1 MTSTVRPAA
10 GEDEVESLLDIVYH
24 RFHYDFRGYA
34 RASLERRLRVAQRN
48 LGCESL
54 VELAR
59 KILDEPGEFSNV
71 LQTLS
76 VQVSD
81 MFRNPGFYRV
91 FREQIVPIL
100 QTYPSPKIW
109 IAGCSSG
116 EEILSFAIVLREEG
130 LLERSTIYGTDIN
143 SEALRKAGAGRY
155 AVDRIPTF
163 ARNHEL
169 SGGRVSFSRYFTVAD
184 GVATF
189 DAELHKRVVLAD
201 HDLATDSVFAEVHA
215 ISCRNVLM
223 YFEDALRGRV
233 MGLFE
238 GSLCRRG
245 FLGIGS
251 KETLMLS
258 PGSSAFHELSP
269 PERWYQ
275 RRST

>member
-1 MTSTVRPAA
+1 MTNTNLPATSA
-10 GEDEVESLLDIVYH
+10 EDVESLLDVVYH

-54 VELAR
+54 EQLTR
-59 KILDEPGEFSNV
+59 KILDEPAEFSNV

-81 MFRNPGFYRV
+81 MFRNPCFYRTL
-91 FREQIVPIL
+91 REQIVPVL
-100 QTYPSPKIW
+100 QTYPSPRIW

-116 EEILSFAIVLREEG
+116 EEVLSFAIVLQEEG
-130 LLERSTIYGTDIN
+130 LLDRSTIYGTDIN
-143 SEALRKAGAGRY
+143 SEALRKARSGRY
-155 AVDRIPTF
+155 ALDRIPTF
-163 ARNHEL
+163 AQNHEL
-169 SGGRVSFSRYFTVAD
+169 SGGRGAFSRYFTTVD
-184 GVATF
+184 GVALF
-189 DAELHKRVVLAD
+189 DPDLVKRVVLAD

-223 YFEDALRGRV
+223 YFEDALRRRV

-251 KETLMLS
+251 KETLLLS
-258 PGSSAFHELSP
+258 PGASAFQELTP

-275 RRST
+275 RRSA